1 MLAQNVEKSM
11 ATTTP
16 KAFLIDLDGTLY
28 FKNEP
33 YPKAV
38 QTVRYLRQEG
48 YQIRF
53 LTNITAKTP
62 KMLHGQ
68 MCAMGFDVDER
79 EIFNASYACL
89 LYLRSQP
96 RARCYFMVDDAVKA
110 YFKEIPTHNDS
121 PDFVVVGD
129 YGHRFDFNSLN
140 RAFRL
145 LMGGA
150 ELIAL
155 QKSPYWISPEG
166 MFLDCGAF
174 AALLEYASN
183 KTAALMGKPSEL
195 FFKIAL
201 DDLQLSP
208 SEVVVVGDDIAT
220 DILGAERMGLRSVLV
235 RTGKFQPNQVE
246 NPTAKPT
253 WEVDSI
259 SSLLQM
265 F

>member
-1 MLAQNVEKSM
+1 M
-11 ATTTP
+11 TTTSP

-62 KMLHGQ
+62 KTLHEQ
-68 MCAMGFDVDER
+68 MRAMGFDVYESD
-79 EIFNASYACL
+79 IFNASYACL

-96 RARCYFMVDDAVKA
+96 RARCYFMVDDSVKEF
-110 YFKEIPTHNDS
+110 FKEIPTNSDA

-129 YGHRFDFNSLN
+129 YGHRFDYNSLN
-140 RAFRL
+140 NAFRL
-145 LMGGA
+145 LMGDA

-155 QKSPYWISPEG
+155 QKSPYWVSSEG
-166 MFLDCGAF
+166 IRLDCGAF
-174 AALLEYASN
+174 VALLEYASN
-183 KTAALMGKPSEL
+183 KTAKVMGKPSEL
-195 FFKIAL
+195 FFKIVL
-201 DDLQLSP
+201 DDLQLP
-208 SEVVVVGDDIAT
+208 PREVIMVGDDITT
-220 DILGAERMGLRSVLV
+220 DILGAERMGLRSILV
-235 RTGKFQPNQVE
+235 RTGKFKPDQLE
-246 NPTAKPT
+246 NPVAKPT
-253 WEVDSI
+253 WVVDSI
-259 SSLLQM
+259 SDLLQM